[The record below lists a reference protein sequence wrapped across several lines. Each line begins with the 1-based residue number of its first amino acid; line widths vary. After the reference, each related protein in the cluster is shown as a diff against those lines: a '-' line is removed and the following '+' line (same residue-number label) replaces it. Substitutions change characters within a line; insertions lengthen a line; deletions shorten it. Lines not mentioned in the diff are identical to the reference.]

1 MVERS
6 PLPPPSTAQRAPGR
20 GEGSVLVPPPSPF
33 RSSQRDQLRE
43 ERLEILRLLEAGTI
57 TADEAATLLDALDRA
72 VVPPPQNGPAS
83 LRNAEAR
90 LVRIRVTDSTT
101 GRAVVN
107 LAFPL
112 GLIKSGLDIA
122 GQFVPEYLPKVDAIR
137 ESVTAGFRGPLVDV
151 DDGGQRVEIIAE

>member
-1 MVERS
+1 MVE
-6 PLPPPSTAQRAPGR
+6 PVIL
-20 GEGSVLVPPPSPF
+20 

-72 VVPPPQNGPAS
+72 ALPPANSGPAAV
-83 LRNAEAR
+83 RGAEAR
-90 LVRIRVTDSTT
+90 LVRIRVTESTT

-137 ESVTAGFRGPLVDV
+137 ESVTSGFRGPLVDV

>member
-1 MVERS
+1 MVE
-6 PLPPPSTAQRAPGR
+6 
-20 GEGSVLVPPPSPF
+20 SVPVPI
-33 RSSQRDQLRE
+33 RSSQRDQVRE

-57 TADEAATLLDALDRA
+57 TADEAATLIDALDRA
-72 VVPPPQNGPAS
+72 ALPLNHGSAA
-83 LRNAEAR
+83 LRSAETR

>member
-1 MVERS
+1 MVEPG
-6 PLPPPSTAQRAPGR
+6 PLPPTSPHR
-20 GEGSVLVPPPSPF
+20 GEGSVSF
-33 RSSQRDQLRE
+33 RSSQREQLRE
-43 ERLEILRLLEAGTI
+43 ERLEILHLLEAGSI

-72 VVPPPQNGPAS
+72 ALPPPNNGPAS
-83 LRNAEAR
+83 SRSAEAR

-137 ESVTAGFRGPLVDV
+137 ESVTAGFRGPLVDI

>member
-1 MVERS
+1 MVE
-6 PLPPPSTAQRAPGR
+6 PVTL
-20 GEGSVLVPPPSPF
+20 

-72 VVPPPQNGPAS
+72 ALPPANSGPAAV
-83 LRNAEAR
+83 RGAEAR
-90 LVRIRVTDSTT
+90 LVRIRVTESTT

-137 ESVTAGFRGPLVDV
+137 ESVTSGFRGPLVDV